1 MCSAVRPVGRN
12 EAVRGRRRTGCR
24 WADPGRGLRG
34 AHAVAQREPRAYCRG
49 GSAMS
54 IAFQIRRSVRAGKL
68 HNGWV
73 GVLLCSPVGLIV
85 AVVLL
90 HGAAQGW
97 VGMLSVV
104 VALFAACRLL
114 DTEDFRRIERSAP
127 STFNETTMPGSSY
140 MTFTGSPRPE
150 SPPVGP
156 VNTPRQDEID
166 ALNRVW
172 RAPAND
178 PP

>member
-1 MCSAVRPVGRN
+1 MSV
-12 EAVRGRRRTGCR
+12 T
-24 WADPGRGLRG
+24 LR
-34 AHAVAQREPRAYCRG
+34 
-49 GSAMS
+49 
-54 IAFQIRRSVRAGKL
+54 IRRSARAGNL

-73 GVLLCSPVGLIV
+73 RVLLCSAVALVVAVGLLGGV
-85 AVVLL
+85 A
-90 HGAAQGW
+90 QDW

-114 DTEDFRRIERSAP
+114 DSDEVRRIEQVAP

-140 MTFTGSPRPE
+140 ISSTGTPRPE
-150 SPPVGP
+150 PPPVGP

-172 RAPAND
+172 RASGDEPR
-178 PP
+178 

>member
-1 MCSAVRPVGRN
+1 MSVA
-12 EAVRGRRRTGCR
+12 
-24 WADPGRGLRG
+24 LR
-34 AHAVAQREPRAYCRG
+34 
-49 GSAMS
+49 
-54 IAFQIRRSVRAGKL
+54 IRHSVRAGNL

-73 GVLLCSPVGLIV
+73 RVILCSAVALVV

-90 HGAAQGW
+90 DGAAQAW

-104 VALFAACRLL
+104 AAVFAACRLL

-140 MTFTGSPRPE
+140 ITFTGSPRPE
-150 SPPVGP
+150 PPPVGP

-166 ALNRVW
+166 ALNRAW
-172 RAPAND
+172 RASGD
-178 PP
+178 EPP